1 MTRRHK
7 LTRVNSPLHN
17 ASPEHLL
24 LLTIFG
30 GEQLRRYVDNELD
43 RRAFG
48 RRERE
53 PAFPWQGG
61 ENRAA

>member
-30 GEQLRRYVDNELD
+30 GEQLRQYVDSELD
-43 RRAFG
+43 RRALTRPTRASEFKS
-48 RRERE
+48 R
-53 PAFPWQGG
+53 GG